1 MIALKIQ
8 WFIDLLFNEI
18 KGYIEY
24 QGQKER
30 GAYMK
35 TKQQILKAIECCSKM
50 GTMREQDCCSRCP
63 YKREGLCYKQL
74 ISDLKWYVVNDV
86 SAFVNYLENNPDG
99 SIKNF
104 EDTET
109 LFEYVEIG
117 HLGEKEFDFTCR
129 GDIQ

>member
-1 MIALKIQ
+1 
-8 WFIDLLFNEI
+8 
-18 KGYIEY
+18 
-24 QGQKER
+24 
-30 GAYMK
+30 MK

-50 GTMREQDCCSRCP
+50 GTMREQECCSRCP
-63 YKREGLCYKQL
+63 YKKDDFCYKHL

-86 SAFVNYLENNPDG
+86 SAFVDYLENNPDG

-104 EDTET
+104 EGTET

-129 GDIQ
+129 GDIK

>member
-1 MIALKIQ
+1 
-8 WFIDLLFNEI
+8 
-18 KGYIEY
+18 
-24 QGQKER
+24 
-30 GAYMK
+30 MK

-50 GTMREQDCCSRCP
+50 GTKREQECCSRCP
-63 YKREGLCYKQL
+63 YKKEEFCYKHL
-74 ISDLKWYVVNDV
+74 ISDLKWYVINDV
-86 SAFVNYLENNPDG
+86 SAFVAYLKNNPDG

-129 GDIQ
+129 GDMQ